1 MEKYELGR
9 LKQFIK
15 IEAHGNVQSGKYG
28 AYYYCKR
35 VDGVTQ
41 LFSSNYKNHWPHQLS
56 FFDEGVEG
64 YSVSPDGR
72 VIGVFVNNKGSE
84 HNPIALIDTITGSFQ
99 YVFQEKDAQA
109 GGIVWSSCSSKFLF
123 RSNHENGQD
132 FKIYEYHIIDKTLEL
147 KIDVC
152 GWAFPMEYSPS
163 GQSILYGVATS
174 NANQNIYLYDQD
186 TKETTHL
193 TAHEGNVSYEFSFAG
208 TDHEFY
214 ILSNENNDFKKLR
227 HYNHE
232 TLESRNL
239 GVDINWE
246 ISGLSVSHCGRY
258 LMYSAN
264 EEGYSNLYLLDGW
277 LNNDLPSPQIK
288 GILSSYGF
296 DEDLNILYTYQFP
309 KRSAEIYKWS
319 FRDIRG
325 EALTWSSYAGVN
337 PHEFIQPE
345 LIEYESFD
353 GLKVPAFLYLPKG
366 YKRGTQIPIICH
378 FHGGPEGQF
387 RPMFF
392 KHFQYLL
399 ELGIGICAPNVRG
412 SSGYGSHYMALD
424 DYKLRMNSVKDG
436 IALGEY
442 LIDQGYTSNAQL
454 GVMGGSYGGFM
465 VLALITEAPD
475 LFAAAVDVVG
485 ISNLVTFLQ
494 NTKPYRRKLREAEYG
509 PLSDEEFLI
518 SISPIHKMD
527 RVKTPLLVVHGATD
541 PRVPL
546 DEAQQV
552 VDALE
557 ARNQVVEYLFFED
570 EGHGVRKLKNQIEY
584 YDKTFKF
591 FTKYL
596 K

>member
-1 MEKYELGR
+1 MKDYQLNR
-9 LKQFIK
+9 LKQYIK
-15 IEAHGNVQSGKYG
+15 IEAHGNVQSGKHG

-41 LFSSNYKNHWPHQLS
+41 IFSSSLSNQWPHQLS
-56 FFDEGVEG
+56 FFDEGVDG

-72 VIGVFVNNKGSE
+72 VIAVFVNNKGSE
-84 HNPIALIDTITGSFQ
+84 HNPIALVDTTTGSFQ
-99 YVFQEKDAQA
+99 MVFEQDNAQA
-109 GGIVWSSCSSKFLF
+109 GGIVWNESSSMFLF
-123 RSNHENGQD
+123 RSNHQNGQD
-132 FKIYEYHIIDKTLEL
+132 FKIYEYHIINKTLEL
-147 KIDVC
+147 KIDTN
-152 GWAFPMEYSPS
+152 GWAFPIEYSPS
-163 GQSILYGVATS
+163 GRFILYGVATS
-174 NANQNIYLYDQD
+174 NANQNIFLYDLEQSYS
-186 TKETTHL
+186 KLL
-193 TAHEGNVSYEFSFAG
+193 TPHEGNVSYEYAFAG
-208 TDHEFY
+208 SDDQFY
-214 ILSNENNDFKKLR
+214 ILSNEDSEFKKLK
-227 HYNHE
+227 HLDVQNN
-232 TLESRNL
+232 ESRSL

-246 ISGLSVSHCGRY
+246 LSGLVVSPCGRY
-258 LMYSAN
+258 VMYSAN
-264 EEGYSNLYLLDGW
+264 EEGYSNLYLLDAW
-277 LNNDLPSPQIK
+277 LDNDLPSPQSK
-288 GILSSYGF
+288 GILSSYNF
-296 DEDLNILYTYQFP
+296 DENLDVFYTYQFP
-309 KRSAEIYKWS
+309 KRSAEIYHWS
-319 FRDIRG
+319 FRQIK
-325 EALTWSSYAGVN
+325 EQALTWSSYAGIN

-353 GLKVPAFLYLPKG
+353 GLKVPAFLYLPKN
-366 YKRGTQIPIICH
+366 YKRGTKIPIICH

-387 RPMFF
+387 RPMFY
-392 KHFQYLL
+392 KHFQYWL
-399 ELGIGICAPNVRG
+399 ELGIGVCAPNVRG
-412 SSGYGSHYMALD
+412 SSGYGAHYMALD
-424 DYKLRMNSVKDG
+424 DYKLRMDSVKDG
-436 IALGEY
+436 IALGNY
-442 LIDQGYTSNAQL
+442 LIDNGYTTNQQL

-465 VLALITEAPD
+465 VLALITEAPE

-557 ARNQVVEYLFFED
+557 ARNQVVEYLFFDD

-584 YDKTFKF
+584 YDKTFEF
-591 FTKYL
+591 FTKHL

>member
-1 MEKYELGR
+1 MQEYQLNR

-15 IEAHGNVQSGKYG
+15 IEAHGNVQSGKFG

-41 LFSSNYKNHWPHQLS
+41 IFSSSYKNQWPHQLS
-56 FFDEGVEG
+56 FFDEGVDG
-64 YSVSPDGR
+64 YTVSPDGR
-72 VIGVFVNNKGSE
+72 VIAAFINNKGSE
-84 HNPIALIDTITGSFQ
+84 HNPIALIDTTTGSSQ
-99 YVFQEKDAQA
+99 TVFQEDDAQA
-109 GGIVWSSCSSKFLF
+109 GGIVWSPCGAKFMF
-123 RSNHENGQD
+123 RSNHANGQD
-132 FKIYEYHIIDKTLEL
+132 FKIYEYDIIVKTLIL
-147 KIDVC
+147 KIDSS
-152 GWAFPMEYSPS
+152 GWAFPIEYSPS
-163 GQSILYGVATS
+163 GRYILYGIATS
-174 NANQNIYLYDQD
+174 NANQDIYLYDQ
-186 TKETTHL
+186 EEEEFSHL
-193 TAHEGNVSYEFSFAG
+193 TDHEGNVTYEMAFAG
-208 TDHEFY
+208 SDHEFY
-214 ILSNENNDFKKLR
+214 ILSNQGSDFKKLS

-232 TLESRNL
+232 SSETRKL
-239 GVDINWE
+239 GIDINWE
-246 ISGLSVSHCGRY
+246 ISGLSISACGRY

-296 DEDLNILYTYQFP
+296 DENLDILYTYQYP
-309 KRSAEIYKWS
+309 KRSAELFKWS
-319 FRDIRG
+319 FREMKG
-325 EALTWSSYAGVN
+325 EALTWSSYAGIN
-337 PHEFIQPE
+337 PQEFIEPE
-345 LIEYESFD
+345 LIEYVSFD
-353 GLKVPAFLYLPKG
+353 GLKVPAFLYLPKN
-366 YKRGTQIPIICH
+366 YKRGTTIPIICH

-436 IALGEY
+436 ISLGNY
-442 LIDQGYTSNAQL
+442 LIDKGYTTNSQL

-465 VLALITEAPD
+465 VLALITEAPE

-485 ISNLVTFLQ
+485 ISNLVTFLK

-527 RVKTPLLVVHGATD
+527 RVITPLLVVHGATD

-552 VDALE
+552 VDALK
-557 ARNQVVEYLFFED
+557 ARDQVVEHLFFD
-570 EGHGVRKLKNQIEY
+570 
-584 YDKTFKF
+584 
-591 FTKYL
+591 
-596 K
+596 